1 MVLNFG
7 DLQGI
12 YRTEKTSASLQSV
25 PAEFYSEAAALIEKL
40 GGEYREP
47 ARKLIEEIY
56 FLRVGKM
63 MRLVSRTDS
72 VPPKNM
78 VPAEEEIYKKIL
90 SLLSDLRTS
99 VVGGKKAEAA
109 EEYVE
114 QIKEE
119 APVDDGRAA
128 VRMLSSMP
136 AIVGSDMSHYGPFTE
151 GDEVRLP
158 RKTARILIEKGAAEE
173 I

>member
-1 MVLNFG
+1 MNFG

-25 PAEFYSEAAALIEKL
+25 PAKFYSEAAELIEKL

-47 ARKLIEEIY
+47 ARKLIEEVY
-56 FLRVGKM
+56 LLRVGKM

-72 VPPKNM
+72 EPPKNM
-78 VPAEEEIYKKIL
+78 VPAEEEMYRKIL
-90 SLLSDLRTS
+90 SLLSDFRMG
-99 VVGGKKAEAA
+99 VIGGKKTETM

-114 QIKEE
+114 PTKEE
-119 APVDDGRAA
+119 APVDDGRCA

-136 AIVGSDMSHYGPFTE
+136 AIVGSDMSHYGPFNE

-173 I
+173 M